1 MREILEVSRDLAA
14 ALRSEPSQTPE
25 GMNRALENQLRDAR
39 GRGGELDFDA
49 LLKMVS
55 AHYDRLDAER
65 RGVVLSM
72 QLMSDEAQA
81 LTREIR
87 EETASHLQAI
97 LDNVKD
103 AIVTVDDLGHIES
116 FNPTGERI
124 FGYSA
129 AEILGRTL
137 DFLLPDVGTGLD
149 VQGHPAYGRRAD
161 DQGAPRSPARGR
173 LVDFLERCAAKIDDT
188 HVDLAAHQ
196 TWGVT
201 KGGARVAVEIAVS
214 KASLNRRD
222 GYILCIRDTTER
234 HLAEHSMRESE
245 ARYRTLVEHAPEVIV
260 VFDVDQGKFVDVN
273 DNACRF
279 FKMDRETLLA
289 CGPDKITPPQQLDG
303 SPSFGVAR
311 GYIDGALA
319 GAAPVFEWVHCDAFG
334 RNFPCEVRFVRL
346 PSSNRRLIRA
356 SIADITERKRAD
368 AIATGERRVFE
379 KIAANAPLL
388 SVLEAIS
395 EVIERVIADSFC
407 AINLLDIDAQ
417 VLRYGVAPS
426 LPREFVAAMD
436 HAPVGIRYGSCAA
449 AIYMARQVTVADIE
463 VDAFWEFRREAAQ
476 HAGLRAAWSTPIV
489 ASDGPIVGTFSVY
502 QRQPGVPS
510 ACDHE
515 LMSRMA
521 QIAGIA
527 IERRCAED
535 ALRESESKF
544 RGLFES
550 VMEGVY
556 RTTRGGRF
564 LVVNPAFVQM
574 LGYASAEEIYQVS
587 AGSLYWYPTDRDSFV
602 RRMESEGEIRNLEYV
617 LRRKD
622 GSMLVVVDNS
632 RVVRDKQGRIS
643 GFEGTI
649 ADITERKKAETAV
662 FQAKERAQVTLQSI
676 GDAVITTDSEGRID
690 YMNPIAESLTGW
702 ESREAQDQLIGDVLT
717 LVDEV
722 TRATSE
728 SPVMRCLREGQV
740 VGLAEHTVLVN
751 RRGQEIA
758 IQDSAAPIRD
768 RAGNLIGAVMVFHDV
783 SKERRLYRA
792 LHYQASHDALTGLI
806 NRREFE
812 NRLTAAVDGVRENAD
827 CRHALLYLD
836 LDQFKLVNDTC
847 GHPAGDQLLK
857 QITGVLQSRVRGG
870 DTLARLGGD
879 EFGILL
885 QSCTLDQAL
894 RLAETLRQAI
904 RDYRFI
910 WQDGVLAVGVS
921 IGIVE
926 ITNETPTVANV
937 MSAADVA
944 CYAAKDQG
952 RNRVQLYKPDNVP
965 ERHREMHWVSKLT
978 RACDDSRFELCYQPI
993 VPIGANRCD
1002 REHFELMLRLRD
1014 ESGSLI
1020 APAEFIPAAERYNV
1034 MPSID
1039 RWVVRR
1045 ALDQLV
1051 HRSGSGIKPYTIAVN
1066 LSGTSLNDERFLEYL
1081 IAELS
1086 ARELSA
1092 GAVCFEITETA
1103 AIANLGNVVYFM
1115 RELKNRGCQ
1124 FALDDFGSGLSS
1136 FMYLKTLPVD
1146 YLKIDG
1152 QFIENVTRDPVDR
1165 SMVEAIS
1172 QVGKAMGIHTIA
1184 ERVESVDVMQELGRL
1199 GIGFAQGFYIAAPR
1213 STSEFPYLRN

>member
-1 MREILEVSRDLAA
+1 LSRDIAA
-14 ALRSEPSQTPE
+14 VRSEPSLPE
-25 GMNRALENQLRDAR
+25 ESFNRLLERQLIEAQ
-39 GRGGELDFDA
+39 GRGGELDLPT
-49 LLKMVS
+49 LLKTIS
-55 AHYDRLDAER
+55 AHYDRIDSER
-65 RGVVLSM
+65 RGIVRSM

-87 EETASHLQAI
+87 EQTASHLQAI
-97 LDNVKD
+97 LDNIKD
-103 AIVTVDDLGHIES
+103 AIITVDDAGHIET

-124 FGYSA
+124 FGYSQ

-137 DFLLPDVGTGLD
+137 DFLLPEMD
-149 VQGHPAYGRRAD
+149 
-161 DQGAPRSPARGR
+161 APGP
-173 LVDFLERCAAKIDDT
+173 LDFLERFAARNDDT

-196 TWGVT
+196 AWGVA
-201 KGGARVAVEIAVS
+201 KDGARVAVEIAVS

-222 GYILCIRDTTER
+222 GYIVCIRDITER
-234 HLAEHSMRESE
+234 HLAEQSMRESE

-260 VFDVDQGKFVDVN
+260 VFDVDRGKFVDVN

-279 FKMDRETLLA
+279 FKMDRAELLQS
-289 CGPDKITPPQQLDG
+289 GPDKISPTRQSDG
-303 SPSFGVAR
+303 SPSFGVPR

-319 GAAPVFEWVHCDAFG
+319 GEAPVFEWVHCDALG
-334 RNFPCEVRFVRL
+334 HNMPCEVRFVRL

-356 SIADITERKRAD
+356 SITDITERKRSEAV
-368 AIATGERRVFE
+368 AAGERRVFE

-388 SVLEAIS
+388 LVLEAIC
-395 EVIERVIADSFC
+395 EVIERVMVGGFC
-407 AINLLDIDAQ
+407 AINLLDRERQ
-417 VLRYGVAPS
+417 VLSFGVAPS
-426 LPREFVAAMD
+426 LPRGFVVAMD
-436 HAPVGIRYGSCAA
+436 QSPVGIRFGSCSAA
-449 AIYMARQVTVADIE
+449 VYLSRAVTVADIE
-463 VDAFWEFRREAAQ
+463 TDALWEFRREAALQ
-476 HAGLRAAWSTPIV
+476 AGLRAAWSAPIV
-489 ASDGPIVGTFSVY
+489 ASDGQVVGTFTVY
-502 QRQPGVPS
+502 QRQTGVPS
-510 ACDHE
+510 SRDHE

-527 IERRCAED
+527 IERRGAED
-535 ALRESESKF
+535 ALRDSESKF

-550 VMEGVY
+550 MMEGVY
-556 RTTRGGRF
+556 RTTRDGRL

-574 LGYASAEEIYQVS
+574 LGYSSAEELCQLS
-587 AGSLYWYPTDRDSFV
+587 AGSLYWYPSDRETYV
-602 RRMESEGEIRNLEYV
+602 RRMESEGEVRNDEYV
-617 LRRKD
+617 LRRKN
-622 GSMLVVVDNS
+622 GSMLVVVDNG
-632 RVVRDKQGRIS
+632 RVVRDKQGRVI

-690 YMNPIAESLTGW
+690 YMNPVAESLTGW
-702 ESREAQDQLIGDVLT
+702 ENREAQSQLIGDVLT
-717 LVDEV
+717 VVDEA
-722 TRATSE
+722 TREASE
-728 SPVMRCLREGQV
+728 SPIVRCLREGQML
-740 VGLAEHTVLVN
+740 GLAEHTVLVN

-783 SKERRLYRA
+783 SKERRLHRA

-812 NRLTAAVDGVRENAD
+812 NRLTAAVEGVRQDAS

-857 QITGVLQSRVRGG
+857 QVTGVLQSRVRSG

-885 QSCTLDQAL
+885 QSCSLDQAL
-894 RLAETLRQAI
+894 RVAETLRQAI

-921 IGIVE
+921 VGIVE
-926 ITNETPTVANV
+926 ITSDTPTVASV

-978 RACDDSRFELCYQPI
+978 RACDESRFELFYQPI
-993 VPIGANRCD
+993 VPIGATPRV

-1014 ESGSLI
+1014 ETGTLVT
-1020 APAEFIPAAERYNV
+1020 PVEFIPAAERYNI

-1039 RWVVRR
+1039 RWVVRQ
-1045 ALDQLV
+1045 ALDRLV
-1051 HRSGSGIKPYTIAVN
+1051 HRSASGVKPYTIAVN

-1086 ARELSA
+1086 AHDLA
-1092 GAVCFEITETA
+1092 PGAMCFEITETA

-1115 RELKNRGCQ
+1115 RELKARGCH

-1172 QVGKAMGIHTIA
+1172 QVGKAMGIQTIA
-1184 ERVESVDVMQELGRL
+1184 ERVESAEVLAELGRL
-1199 GIGFAQGFYIAAPR
+1199 GIGFAQGFHIAEPR
-1213 STSEFPYLRN
+1213 STAGFPYLPEKILRD

>member
-1 MREILEVSRDLAA
+1 VARDIAT
-14 ALRSEPSQTPE
+14 ALRSAVAETPE
-25 GMNRALENQLRDAR
+25 SYNRVLGQQIEAAR
-39 GRGGELDFDA
+39 GRGGELDVEA
-49 LLKMVS
+49 LLKQVS

-103 AIVTVDDLGHIES
+103 AIVTVDDVGHIET
-116 FNPTGERI
+116 FNPTGERL
-124 FGYSA
+124 FGYTA
-129 AEILGRTL
+129 AEVLGRTL
-137 DFLLPDVGTGLD
+137 DFLLPD
-149 VQGHPAYGRRAD
+149 A
-161 DQGAPRSPARGR
+161 GAGWAGDAARGA
-173 LVDFLERCAAKIDDT
+173 LVEFLERCATKIDDT

-196 TWGVT
+196 TWGTT
-201 KGGARVAVEIAVS
+201 KDRVRVEVEVAVS

-222 GYILCIRDTTER
+222 GYIVCIR
-234 HLAEHSMRESE
+234 
-245 ARYRTLVEHAPEVIV
+245 
-260 VFDVDQGKFVDVN
+260 
-273 DNACRF
+273 
-279 FKMDRETLLA
+279 
-289 CGPDKITPPQQLDG
+289 
-303 SPSFGVAR
+303 
-311 GYIDGALA
+311 
-319 GAAPVFEWVHCDAFG
+319 
-334 RNFPCEVRFVRL
+334 
-346 PSSNRRLIRA
+346 
-356 SIADITERKRAD
+356 DITERKRGD
-368 AIATGERRVFE
+368 AIAAGERRVFE
-379 KIAANAPLL
+379 KIAANAPLP
-388 SVLEAIS
+388 SVLEAIA
-395 EVIERVIADSFC
+395 EVIERVIDGSYC
-407 AINLLDIDAQ
+407 AINLLDKEGQ
-417 VLRYGVAPS
+417 VVRFGVAPR

-436 HAPVGIRYGSCAA
+436 HAPVGIRFGSCAA
-449 AIYMARQVTVADIE
+449 AVYLSRQVTVADIE
-463 VDAFWEFRREAAQ
+463 TDALWECRREAAR
-476 HAGLRAAWSTPIV
+476 HAGLSAAWSAPIV
-489 ASDGPIVGTFSVY
+489 ASDGAIVGTFSVY
-502 QRQPGVPS
+502 QRQPGLPLS
-510 ACDHE
+510 RDHE
-515 LMSRMA
+515 LMSRMS

-527 IERRCAED
+527 IERRSAED
-535 ALRESESKF
+535 ALRDSESKF

-556 RTTRGGRF
+556 RTTRDGRF
-564 LVVNPAFVQM
+564 LVVNPAFVQI
-574 LGYASAEEIYQVS
+574 LGYGSAEEIYQVH
-587 AGSLYWYPTDRDSFV
+587 AASLYWYPADRDSYV
-602 RRMESEGEIRNLEYV
+602 RRLDSEGEVRNVEYV

-622 GSMLVVVDNS
+622 GSMLVVVDNG
-632 RVVRDKQGRIS
+632 RVVRDKEGRIS

-690 YMNPIAESLTGW
+690 YMNPVAESLTGW
-702 ESREAQDQLIGDVLT
+702 EGREAQSQRIGDILT
-717 LVDEV
+717 VVDE
-722 TRATSE
+722 ATQKPIE
-728 SPVMRCLREGQV
+728 SPVMRCLREGQPLC
-740 VGLAEHTVLVN
+740 LAEHTVLIN

-768 RAGNLIGAVMVFHDV
+768 RAGNMLGAVMVFHDI
-783 SKERRLYRA
+783 SKERRLHRA

-806 NRREFE
+806 NRREFD
-812 NRLTAAVDGVRENAD
+812 NRLTAAVDSVRSDAG

-836 LDQFKLVNDTC
+836 LDQFKLINDTC

-857 QITGVLQSRVRGG
+857 QITGVLQSRVRVG

-885 QSCTLDQAL
+885 QDCPLDHAL
-894 RLAETLRQAI
+894 RVAEGLRQAI
-904 RDYRFI
+904 RDYRFV
-910 WQDGVLAVGVS
+910 WQDGVSAVGVS

-926 ITNETPTVANV
+926 ITAETPTVAGV

-944 CYAAKDQG
+944 CYSAKDQG
-952 RNRVQLYKPDNVP
+952 RNRVQLYKPDNMP

-978 RACDDSRFELCYQPI
+978 RACDDSSFELFFQPI
-993 VPIGANRCD
+993 VPIGANRFE
-1002 REHFELMLRLRD
+1002 REQFELMLRLRD
-1014 ESGSLI
+1014 ESGSLV

-1039 RWVVRR
+1039 RWVVRQ

-1051 HRSGSGIKPYTIAVN
+1051 HRSGTGIKPYTIAVN

-1086 ARELSA
+1086 ARDLPA
-1092 GAVCFEITETA
+1092 GAMCFEITETA
-1103 AIANLGNVVYFM
+1103 AIANLANVVYFM
-1115 RELKNRGCQ
+1115 RELKTRGCH

-1165 SMVEAIS
+1165 SLVEAIS

-1184 ERVESVDVMQELGRL
+1184 ERVESIEVLQELGRL
-1199 GIGFAQGFYIAAPR
+1199 GIGFAQGFYIAEPR
-1213 STSEFPYLRN
+1213 PTLEFPYLRN

>member
-1 MREILEVSRDLAA
+1 MSRDTAA
-14 ALRSEPSQTPE
+14 AVRSEPPPPQE
-25 GMNRALENQLRDAR
+25 NLNRLLERQLSEAR
-39 GRGGELDFDA
+39 GRDGELDWPT
-49 LLKMVS
+49 LLKTVS
-55 AHYDRLDAER
+55 AHYDRIDFER
-65 RGVVLSM
+65 RGVVRSM

-87 EETASHLQAI
+87 EQTASHLQAI

-103 AIVTVDDLGHIES
+103 AIVTVDDAGHIET

-124 FGYSA
+124 FGYSQ
-129 AEILGRTL
+129 AEILGRAL
-137 DFLLPDVGTGLD
+137 DFLLPEMDSN
-149 VQGHPAYGRRAD
+149 
-161 DQGAPRSPARGR
+161 SP
-173 LVDFLERCAAKIDDT
+173 VEFLERFAAKIDDT
-188 HVDLAAHQ
+188 HVDLAAHKV
-196 TWGVT
+196 WGVT
-201 KGGARVAVEIAVS
+201 KDGARVAVEIAVS
-214 KASLNRRD
+214 KARLNWCD
-222 GYILCIRDTTER
+222 GYIVCIRDVTER
-234 HLAEHSMRESE
+234 HLAELSMRESE
-245 ARYRTLVEHAPEVIV
+245 ARYRTLVENAPEVIV
-260 VFDVDQGKFVDVN
+260 VFDVDQGKFTDVN

-279 FKMDRETLLA
+279 FKMDRATLLA
-289 CGPDKITPPQQLDG
+289 SGPDKISPSRQSDG
-303 SPSFGVAR
+303 SPSFGVPR

-319 GAAPVFEWVHCDAFG
+319 GAAPVFEWVHCDALG
-334 RNFPCEVRFVRL
+334 QNLPCEVRFVRL
-346 PSSNRRLIRA
+346 PSSNLRLIRA
-356 SIADITERKRAD
+356 SITDITERKRSD
-368 AIATGERRVFE
+368 AIAAGERRVFE
-379 KIAANAPLL
+379 KIAANAPLI

-395 EVIERVIADSFC
+395 EVIERVMAGGSC
-407 AINLLDIDAQ
+407 AINLFDEDRQALSF
-417 VLRYGVAPS
+417 GVAPS
-426 LPREFVAAMD
+426 LPRAFVVAMD
-436 HAPVGIRYGSCAA
+436 RTPVGIRFGSCSAA
-449 AIYMARQVTVADIE
+449 VYLSRQVTVADIE
-463 VDAFWEFRREAAQ
+463 TDALWEFRREAAQ
-476 HAGLRAAWSTPIV
+476 HAGLRAAWSAPIV
-489 ASDGPIVGTFSVY
+489 ASDGKVVGTFAVY
-502 QRQPGVPS
+502 QRQPGVPLS
-510 ACDHE
+510 RDHE
-515 LMSRMA
+515 LMSRMT

-527 IERRCAED
+527 IERRSAED
-535 ALRESESKF
+535 ALRDSEAKF

-556 RTTRGGRF
+556 RTTRDGRL

-574 LGYASAEEIYQVS
+574 LGYSSAEELYQVS
-587 AGSLYWYPTDRDSFV
+587 AGSLYWYASDRETYV
-602 RRMESEGEIRNLEYV
+602 RRMESEGEVRNDEYV
-617 LRRKD
+617 MRRRD
-622 GSMLVVVDNS
+622 GSMIVVVDNG
-632 RVVRDKQGRIS
+632 RVVRDKQGRIT

-690 YMNPIAESLTGW
+690 YMNPVAESLTGW
-702 ESREAQDQLIGDVLT
+702 ENREAQAQLIGNVLT
-717 LVDEV
+717 VVDET
-722 TRATSE
+722 TREASE
-728 SPVMRCLREGQV
+728 CPIMRCLREGQV
-740 VGLAEHTVLVN
+740 LGLTEHTVLVN

-783 SKERRLYRA
+783 SKERRLHRA
-792 LHYQASHDALTGLI
+792 LHYQASHDTLTGLI

-812 NRLTAAVDGVRENAD
+812 NRLTAAVETVRQNAD

-857 QITGVLQSRVRGG
+857 QITSVLQSRVRVG

-885 QSCTLDQAL
+885 QNCALDQAL
-894 RLAETLRQAI
+894 RIAEALRQAI

-921 IGIVE
+921 VGIVE
-926 ITNETPTVANV
+926 ITSDTPTVAGV

-965 ERHREMHWVSKLT
+965 ERHREMHWVSKLA
-978 RACDDSRFELCYQPI
+978 RACDESRFELFYQPI
-993 VPIGANRCD
+993 VPIGATPHV

-1014 ESGSLI
+1014 ESGLLI

-1039 RWVVRR
+1039 RWVVRQ
-1045 ALDQLV
+1045 ALDRVV
-1051 HRSGSGIKPYTIAVN
+1051 HRSASGVKPYTVAVN

-1086 ARELSA
+1086 SHELTP
-1092 GAVCFEITETA
+1092 GAMCFEITETA

-1115 RELKNRGCQ
+1115 RELKARGCH

-1136 FMYLKTLPVD
+1136 FLYLKTFPVD

-1172 QVGKAMGIHTIA
+1172 QVGKAMGIQTIA
-1184 ERVESVDVMQELGRL
+1184 ERVESAEVLAELGRL
-1199 GIGFAQGFYIAAPR
+1199 GIGFAQGYYIAEPR
-1213 STSEFPYLRN
+1213 STSGFPYLRDKILAD